1 MENSVFCQKIHFSQ
15 LFWYV
20 SNWKKQG
27 YFFTKFKAV
36 LIFSQRKQI
45 FSTRCRWAAPHCRS
59 DYCWCIRSWKSRAR
73 WTAYTCTS
81 NFRPC
86 RAWSTVKFATRQFRI
101 NNILKLIHSEIPTVL
116 WLPAALARVAVALD
130 HADLD
135 VVRFGGETGVHS
147 NILASNVAYGSV
159 LLRERNVAVLGL
171 SATAL
176 DHYLLALVHIVEGH
190 SNPRYRAV
198 CPRVSLINAKY
209 RNARISKL
217 LWNHVKIGDS
227 WHYRLDCSRA
237 LSGKYFRL
245 PRQPRGRLSA
255 SGAKIEIK
263 RDFMID

>member
-1 MENSVFCQKIHFSQ
+1 M
-15 LFWYV
+15 
-20 SNWKKQG
+20 
-27 YFFTKFKAV
+27 
-36 LIFSQRKQI
+36 
-45 FSTRCRWAAPHCRS
+45 
-59 DYCWCIRSWKSRAR
+59 
-73 WTAYTCTS
+73 
-81 NFRPC
+81 
-86 RAWSTVKFATRQFRI
+86 
-101 NNILKLIHSEIPTVL
+101 
-116 WLPAALARVAVALD
+116 AVALD

-227 WHYRLDCSRA
+227 
-237 LSGKYFRL
+237 
-245 PRQPRGRLSA
+245 
-255 SGAKIEIK
+255 
-263 RDFMID
+263 